1 MRSARYKRMELH
13 LDLLV
18 SLSKKK
24 EKKEN
29 GMMSKGRRPQGNN
42 LIGPG
47 SVPGWGSLKS
57 LLCNL

>member
-1 MRSARYKRMELH
+1 MELH

-18 SLSKKK
+18 SLSKEK

>member
-18 SLSKKK
+18 SLS